1 MTIRKLIEMGV
12 DIDETICVQGIICD
26 SMGYPI
32 VEEDCSM
39 DCETF
44 EVDCGT
50 LYIKAGACQN
60 EEVC

>member
-12 DIDETICVQGIICD
+12 DIDKTICVRGIIWD
-26 SMGYPI
+26 DKGWVL

-50 LYIKAGACQN
+50 LYIRAGVCQN